1 MEGPA
6 PSPSGNGG
14 GKARER
20 PALPAA
26 AEEGFSRRLLSALLL
41 MAMGFG
47 AGWGTAAL
55 TFPRAQAQKEN
66 DGRET
71 RGELL
76 AAGWSEADQGI
87 FTRRCQGNCRM
98 PRLYGGGV
106 VDVMEVSCLERPCGE
121 IRAVF
126 DVLDGQGQ
134 LVHQLPLVRTGR
146 QGERLQM
153 VLESERPEARRFVLR
168 EFRARARVD

>member
-1 MEGPA
+1 
-6 PSPSGNGG
+6 
-14 GKARER
+14 
-20 PALPAA
+20 
-26 AEEGFSRRLLSALLL
+26 
-41 MAMGFG
+41 
-47 AGWGTAAL
+47 
-55 TFPRAQAQKEN
+55 
-66 DGRET
+66 
-71 RGELL
+71 
-76 AAGWSEADQGI
+76 
-87 FTRRCQGNCRM
+87 M
-98 PRLYGGGV
+98 PRLFGGGV

-134 LVHQLPLVRTGR
+134 LLHKLPLLRSGR